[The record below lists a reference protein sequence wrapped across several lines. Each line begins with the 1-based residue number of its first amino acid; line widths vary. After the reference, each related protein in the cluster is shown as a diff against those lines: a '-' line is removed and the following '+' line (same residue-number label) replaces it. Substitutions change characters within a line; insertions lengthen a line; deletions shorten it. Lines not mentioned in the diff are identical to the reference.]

1 MFLNPLNSLRINV
14 FIFIYVFVLFYLSCA
29 SAKKNPKKRDWT
41 MWEGHLHQN
50 SKKAMPVVYILR
62 SFDEIW
68 DCQAPLPPSLSL
80 FLVLPHSVTWHRG
93 RGLQLSFSS
102 PTSPTF
108 LQSQPEQASSRA
120 VYASGPTL
128 SIWSVSLSYVHKHTL
143 TLSVET
149 NMIINNTS
157 YSYWINMPTHTS
169 TRVRV
174 QTGLHAAFELSD
186 S

>member
-1 MFLNPLNSLRINV
+1 MSLFL
-14 FIFIYVFVLFYLSCA
+14 FMYLFYFICLVLH
-29 SAKKNPKKRDWT
+29 PKKTWLNNVRRT
-41 MWEGHLHQN
+41 PPPELKKGHASSVH
-50 SKKAMPVVYILR
+50 PEE
-62 SFDEIW
+62 FWW
-68 DCQAPLPPSLSL
+68 DMRLSGSIASLSLSL
-80 FLVLPHSVTWHRG
+80 FLVLPHSLTWHRA
-93 RGLQLSFSS
+93 RGLRLSFSS
-102 PTSPTF
+102 PTSSTF

-143 TLSVET
+143 ILSVET

-157 YSYWINMPTHTS
+157 YSYRINMPTHTS

-174 QTGLHAAFELSD
+174 QTGLHAAYEFSD